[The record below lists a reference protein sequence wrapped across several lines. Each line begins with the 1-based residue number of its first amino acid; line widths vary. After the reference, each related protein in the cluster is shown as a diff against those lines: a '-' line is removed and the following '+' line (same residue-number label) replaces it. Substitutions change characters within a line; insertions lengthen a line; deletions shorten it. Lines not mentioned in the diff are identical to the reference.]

1 MQLSGEE
8 SFHLPPGQ
16 LWPHLS
22 DMQFMA
28 RVIPDLVRIDSVD
41 TNCLVCHVRPRFSFF
56 SGKVK
61 LTFDVTEQREPAHLT
76 IKVHGKGIGGGV
88 VVEITIELAPTDR
101 GSLVNWQGEVMEKE
115 GLFRP
120 ISDTLIAGAAGRIV
134 DTLWEGFRSAIIQTP
149 SSGAEN

>member
-1 MQLSGEE
+1 MLLSGEE

-88 VVEITIELAPTDR
+88 VVEIAIELAPTDR

-134 DTLWEGFRSAIIQTP
+134 DTLWEDFRSAIIQSP
-149 SSGAEN
+149 SSSGED